1 MKPEDRK
8 RLKQHIEM
16 IVGHKIPSNVVFCP
30 NCEKDTEC
38 IHTAELYECKD
49 CGEDFAKYI
58 VSRKPANSDVSVT
71 QNVLTDIKT
80 GQSIENTNPD
90 YYKQEIAR
98 LTAELAELND
108 KAVFIQFK
116 NEDELPAD
124 ISDDVYSAM
133 FECSHVDGVR
143 LFPYIEENGQK
154 YFLVMI
160 EEENKS
166 RLVYIVTMY
175 RYGDR
180 EKHSYVLG
188 AFSTENDARECGE
201 KEKDYRGGKYEPEII
216 KFYVDSQR
224 IDDFVGDSDHEHDD
238 RIL

>member
-30 NCEKDTEC
+30 NCEKDVEC

-98 LTAELAELND
+98 LTALVERLKEDAERLAKYCQHIPMPDTTCWMSSSGAWNCNCGATEAFYIHRTLMKEL
-108 KAVFIQFK
+108 
-116 NEDELPAD
+116 
-124 ISDDVYSAM
+124 
-133 FECSHVDGVR
+133 
-143 LFPYIEENGQK
+143 EEK
-154 YFLVMI
+154 
-160 EEENKS
+160 
-166 RLVYIVTMY
+166 
-175 RYGDR
+175 
-180 EKHSYVLG
+180 
-188 AFSTENDARECGE
+188 
-201 KEKDYRGGKYEPEII
+201 
-216 KFYVDSQR
+216 
-224 IDDFVGDSDHEHDD
+224 
-238 RIL
+238 

>member
-16 IVGHKIPSNVVFCP
+16 IVEHKIPSNVVFCP

-58 VSRKPANSDVSVT
+58 VSRKPADVSMT
-71 QNVLTDIKT
+71 QDVLTDIKT

-98 LTAELAELND
+98 LTAELAELKSEIVSKD
-108 KAVFIQFK
+108 KK
-116 NEDELPAD
+116 LTDYEKELRKLHNYDKTCSTCRYLDENQD
-124 ISDDVYSAM
+124 
-133 FECSHVDGVR
+133 C
-143 LFPYIEENGQK
+143 
-154 YFLVMI
+154 
-160 EEENKS
+160 
-166 RLVYIVTMY
+166 
-175 RYGDR
+175 
-180 EKHSYVLG
+180 VLG
-188 AFSTENDARECGE
+188 IRCVNYALWQG
-201 KEKDYRGGKYEPEII
+201 
-216 KFYVDSQR
+216 
-224 IDDFVGDSDHEHDD
+224 